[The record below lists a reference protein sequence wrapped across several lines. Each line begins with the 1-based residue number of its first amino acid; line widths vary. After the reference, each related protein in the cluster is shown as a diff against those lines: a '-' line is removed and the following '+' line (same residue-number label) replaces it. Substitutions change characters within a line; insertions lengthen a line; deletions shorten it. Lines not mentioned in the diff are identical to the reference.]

1 MKFKVASL
9 LLAVASGAAL
19 LVMFAGKLDF
29 TSRIFL
35 TENKEI
41 EEAFI

>member
-1 MKFKVASL
+1 MKLKVASI
-9 LLAVASGAAL
+9 LLAVASGVAL
-19 LVMFAGKLDF
+19 LVMFAGKLDY
-29 TSRIFL
+29 TSGIFL